1 MQERIV
7 FDRIE
12 FSNSGRGTINN
23 WKWVTIIAMGPFFLG
38 RQFVASISR
47 LLEKLETRAIAYS
60 NREKKCVAYK
70 EHFLRRWSKSR
81 VFRRRAI

>member
-1 MQERIV
+1 MQQ
-7 FDRIE
+7 FAKDIE
-12 FSNSGRGTINN
+12 
-23 WKWVTIIAMGPFFLG
+23 GPFFLG

-70 EHFLRRWSKSR
+70 ENFCVGGPSQNFAWAGYL
-81 VFRRRAI
+81 RAI

>member
-1 MQERIV
+1 MNLSPIDSSV
-7 FDRIE
+7 SDAK
-12 FSNSGRGTINN
+12 INN
-23 WKWVTIIAMGPFFLG
+23 ILVPKVRFFLG

-70 EHFLRRWSKSR
+70 ENFLRR
-81 VFRRRAI
+81 